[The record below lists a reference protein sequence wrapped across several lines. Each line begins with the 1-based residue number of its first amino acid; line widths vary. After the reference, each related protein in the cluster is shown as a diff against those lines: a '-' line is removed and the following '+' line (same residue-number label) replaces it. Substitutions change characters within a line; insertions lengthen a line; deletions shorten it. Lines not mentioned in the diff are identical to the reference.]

1 MNVRFRKVLV
11 EEARLPSRNTG
22 FDSVTG
28 KKNSP
33 VIKGHDGTTHR
44 REWGGRDLLV
54 TRMDE
59 VAYRTLPPSPI
70 PLKIIN
76 V

>member
-33 VIKGHDGTTHR
+33 VIKGHDGITHR
-44 REWGGRDLLV
+44 RERGGRDWLV

-59 VAYRTLPPSPI
+59 VDYRTLPPPPPYHS
-70 PLKIIN
+70 K
-76 V
+76 

>member
-1 MNVRFRKVLV
+1 M

-28 KKNSP
+28 KKNSS
-33 VIKGHDGTTHR
+33 VIKGHGHDGITHSKEGGGEGTGWLQ
-44 REWGGRDLLV
+44 EWMNWPIER
-54 TRMDE
+54 
-59 VAYRTLPPSPI
+59 YPPSPI